1 MGAMSYV
8 ADLHIHSSY
17 AMGTSPQ
24 LTLENL
30 SAWAKIKGIDL
41 LATGDFTHPVWRDEL
56 RKKISDSASN
66 LFTYQNT
73 NFVVGTEVNCVFQ
86 QSGRSHRVHLL
97 IFAPSFEVVSR
108 ISALF
113 RKWGN
118 LDDDGRPL
126 LTVSCRE
133 LTNSVMSI
141 DDRCIVMPAHAWTPW
156 FSVYGSDGGF
166 DSLEECFGDASKAIT
181 AIETG
186 LSSDPGMNW
195 QVNELD
201 NKTVVSFSDAH
212 SLPRL
217 GRELTVF
224 KGELSYAGFRNALK
238 TQGVDYTIEF
248 FPEEGKYH
256 YNGHR
261 KCGVCQSPEETL
273 AANNNLCC
281 PKCGKHMTIGVD
293 HRVKA
298 LSNKQV
304 TALLDK
310 DGFYRHPTGTRPP
323 YRRMVALD
331 EIISEAVGVGVGTK
345 KVTELHRKL
354 ISALGSELN
363 VLQSA
368 SVTDIASISG
378 ERIAEGID
386 LMRKGLIDIK
396 PGYDG
401 VYGSVKIWPED
412 SKQRKLE
419 GF

>member
-1 MGAMSYV
+1 MEPMSYV

-24 LTLENL
+24 LTIENL

-41 LATGDFTHPVWRDEL
+41 LATGDFTHPAWRNEL
-56 RKKISDSASN
+56 RKKLFDSADC
-66 LFTYQNT
+66 LFTYQNVS
-73 NFVVGTEVNCVFQ
+73 FILGTEVNCVFR

-97 IFAPSFEVVSR
+97 IFAPSFDVVDKISR
-108 ISALF
+108 LF
-113 RKWGN
+113 SRWGN
-118 LDDDGRPL
+118 LNEDGRPL
-126 LTVSCRE
+126 LLISCHE
-133 LTNSVMSI
+133 LTNAVMAI

-156 FSVYGSDGGF
+156 FSVYGSAGGF
-166 DSLEECFGDASKAIT
+166 DSLEECFGDAKKAIS
-181 AIETG
+181 AVETG

-195 QVNELD
+195 RVKELD
-201 NKTVVSFSDAH
+201 NKTIVSFSDAH

-224 KGELSYAGFRNALK
+224 KGELSYEGLNNALK

-256 YNGHR
+256 YDGHR

-273 AANNNLCC
+273 RANNNLCC
-281 PKCGKHMTIGVD
+281 PKCGKRMTIGVD

-298 LSNKQV
+298 LSNGQV
-304 TALLDK
+304 TPFLDK
-310 DGFYRHPTGTRPP
+310 DGFYRHPSGARPP
-323 YRRMVALD
+323 YKRMVALD
-331 EIISEAVGVGVGTK
+331 KIISEATGVGVATK

-354 ISALGSELN
+354 VAALGSELS
-363 VLQSA
+363 VLQSS
-368 SVTDIASISG
+368 SVADITSIAG
-378 ERIAEGID
+378 ERVAEGID
-386 LMRKGLIDIK
+386 LMRKGLIEIK

-401 VYGSVKIWPED
+401 VYGSVRIWPD
-412 SKQRKLE
+412 NPKQRKLE

>member
-1 MGAMSYV
+1 MSYV

-30 SAWAKIKGIDL
+30 ATWAKIKGIDL
-41 LATGDFTHPVWRDEL
+41 LATGDFTHPVWQQDIQ
-56 RKKISDSASN
+56 KKLADSADY
-66 LFTYQNT
+66 LFSYQNVS
-73 NFVVGTEVNCVFQ
+73 FVLGTEVNCVYQ
-86 QSGRSHRVHLL
+86 QTGRSHRVHLL
-97 IFAPSFEVVSR
+97 LFAPSFDVVDKISR
-108 ISALF
+108 LLT
-113 RKWGN
+113 KWGN
-118 LDDDGRPL
+118 LTEDGRPML
-126 LTVSCRE
+126 LISCRE
-133 LTNSVMSI
+133 LTEGVMSI
-141 DDRCIVMPAHAWTPW
+141 DERCIVMPAHAWTPW

-166 DSLEECFGDASKAIT
+166 DSLEECFGDAAKAIT

-195 QVNELD
+195 QIKELD
-201 NKTVVSFSDAH
+201 NKTIVSFSDAH

-224 KGELSYAGFRNALK
+224 EGDLSYDGLRNALK

-256 YNGHR
+256 YDGHR
-261 KCGVCQSPEETL
+261 KCGVCQSPEQTL

-281 PKCGKHMTIGVD
+281 PKCGKRMTIGVD
-293 HRVKA
+293 HRVRA

-304 TALLDK
+304 IPLLDK
-310 DGFYRHPTGTRPP
+310 DGFYRHPTGPRPP
-323 YRRMVALD
+323 YKRMVALD
-331 EIISEAVGVGVGTK
+331 EIISQAIGVGIATK
-345 KVTELHRKL
+345 KVTESHRKL
-354 ISALGSELN
+354 IAALGSELS
-363 VLQSA
+363 VLQAA
-368 SVTDIASISG
+368 SVSDITSVAG

-386 LMRKGLIDIK
+386 LVRKGLIDIK

-401 VYGSVKIWPED
+401 VYGSIRIWPD
-412 SKQRKLE
+412 DKKQTKLE